1 MVHEVLADADQAYI
15 LYTLTTQITAT
26 NNTNDTNALADG
38 PLFGTLDLKTGAV
51 EEIGRVNG
59 VIGLNNLSMTAQGT
73 VYAFSPKD
81 ESLYEIDMS
90 TGAPTLVFRTQ
101 ARAINEIAHAFVEQI
116 SFPTSASRW
125 QQY

>member
-59 VIGLNNLSMTAQGT
+59 VIGLNSLTMTGAQGT

-90 TGAPTLVFRTQ
+90 TGAPTLVFRMQ
-101 ARAINEIAHAFVEQI
+101 A
-116 SFPTSASRW
+116 
-125 QQY
+125 